1 MKYPNM
7 KRTLSVLA
15 TLAIG
20 SSAHAQAVLTVSDDF
35 TQTSAQ
41 NNWATFDGACLTA
54 GNGSGSVPACVG
66 LGYYQ
71 NQTLVGGTSGTL
83 PDTGGSGALRL
94 TNGFTQGH
102 NSGFSFGYNQAGGII
117 SNFTFQAGTGVDIL
131 FKTVTYRGNS
141 GGNGGGAGVDRGDGA
156 DGMSFFL
163 IDATNSNGNPYD
175 MGAFGGSLGYTCSNR
190 NNDPTLRADGTPRQY
205 DGLLN
210 AYIGLGMDEFGNFL
224 NPGDNTASGPG
235 LQAGRIGLRG
245 TGSISWKGLHAYHPN
260 QYPLSLTLAQQA
272 QAVNNTCKTGTI
284 WDYSQATPTNTGTP
298 IADYADLGATT
309 ILPTNQPI
317 ANEAALTRTDGTPI
331 AYHLKITQDGL
342 LSFSYSYNNGSF
354 QSVITDQSISA
365 KNGNLPNL
373 LRFGFAGSTGGSTN
387 VHEILCFQANPTQL
401 ADTSVGVNQKQAT
414 EIGSGTQAFL
424 ALYFPNG
431 WWGRVTAN
439 NLLYDPTTQ
448 QILVKSTANWDAS
461 CVLTGVTA
469 PNTCVTTGQTA
480 LAAQGS
486 ASRTILT
493 WNGTQGVPFQWTSL
507 SDAERAALDPG
518 VSSAGTPNRLNYLRG
533 DRTNEVNSS
542 GAGLYRARSSVL
554 GDIVD
559 SSPTWVGPPN
569 NPYTLI
575 WRDLLYPNNP
585 ASENGVATYAQFV
598 TLRQTRQNVV
608 YTGSNDGLLH
618 GFRAGGYDAAGNF
631 DTKIPNDGLEV
642 LAYMP
647 GVVVSKIHDNTTNA
661 NDYSNTHYGHAFFV
675 DAPPAT
681 DDLFYS
687 GAWHTWL
694 VGGLGP
700 GGGAIYMLDV
710 TDPTQFTE
718 ANAASLVIGEWT
730 ANNLQCVG
738 AGGCGQNLGNTYG
751 VPVIRRLHNGSWGVI
766 FGNGF
771 GSASGDAG
779 IFIMTV
785 NPTSGAKAFYY
796 LGTGQQGTSDGIAS
810 PAPAD
815 YDGDHITD
823 YVYAGDLHGNIWRF
837 DLTSSDPTQWAV
849 TTGGALFTDPTGQ
862 PITTKVMV
870 GSGPVQG
877 SPRAMIDFGTGMKT
891 PLTNT
896 APAAFA
902 PGVHTLYGIWDWNMS
917 AWNAKSTARF
927 VSLNTPPTAFTLQQ
941 QKLIPNANGDLD
953 GSSNTICW
961 ADLTNCAQA
970 PQYGWFI
977 TLGHP
982 NEQVIFNPVIYQNA
996 LLVNTTLP
1004 ADTSPFSCKNSGD
1017 GGYTI
1022 AIALDT
1028 GAAIPGLFP
1037 LYGDT
1042 LAAGSLTNNSG
1053 SPFIVMAGG
1062 QAYMVTQT
1070 VGGGKVD
1077 GPIACQKGSQL
1088 CDARIKPRGPV
1099 GRRLTWIQ
1107 RR

>member
-1 MKYPNM
+1 
-7 KRTLSVLA
+7 
-15 TLAIG
+15 
-20 SSAHAQAVLTVSDDF
+20 
-35 TQTSAQ
+35 
-41 NNWATFDGACLTA
+41 
-54 GNGSGSVPACVG
+54 
-66 LGYYQ
+66 
-71 NQTLVGGTSGTL
+71 
-83 PDTGGSGALRL
+83 
-94 TNGFTQGH
+94 
-102 NSGFSFGYNQAGGII
+102 
-117 SNFTFQAGTGVDIL
+117 
-131 FKTVTYRGNS
+131 
-141 GGNGGGAGVDRGDGA
+141 
-156 DGMSFFL
+156 
-163 IDATNSNGNPYD
+163 
-175 MGAFGGSLGYTCSNR
+175 
-190 NNDPTLRADGTPRQY
+190 
-205 DGLLN
+205 
-210 AYIGLGMDEFGNFL
+210 
-224 NPGDNTASGPG
+224 
-235 LQAGRIGLRG
+235 
-245 TGSISWKGLHAYHPN
+245 
-260 QYPLSLTLAQQA
+260 
-272 QAVNNTCKTGTI
+272 
-284 WDYSQATPTNTGTP
+284 
-298 IADYADLGATT
+298 
-309 ILPTNQPI
+309 
-317 ANEAALTRTDGTPI
+317 
-331 AYHLKITQDGL
+331 
-342 LSFSYSYNNGSF
+342 
-354 QSVITDQSISA
+354 
-365 KNGNLPNL
+365 
-373 LRFGFAGSTGGSTN
+373 
-387 VHEILCFQANPTQL
+387 
-401 ADTSVGVNQKQAT
+401 
-414 EIGSGTQAFL
+414 
-424 ALYFPNG
+424 
-431 WWGRVTAN
+431 
-439 NLLYDPTTQ
+439 
-448 QILVKSTANWDAS
+448 
-461 CVLTGVTA
+461 
-469 PNTCVTTGQTA
+469 
-480 LAAQGS
+480 
-486 ASRTILT
+486 
-493 WNGTQGVPFQWTSL
+493 
-507 SDAERAALDPG
+507 
-518 VSSAGTPNRLNYLRG
+518 
-533 DRTNEVNSS
+533 
-542 GAGLYRARSSVL
+542 
-554 GDIVD
+554 
-559 SSPTWVGPPN
+559 
-569 NPYTLI
+569 
-575 WRDLLYPNNP
+575 
-585 ASENGVATYAQFV
+585 
-598 TLRQTRQNVV
+598 
-608 YTGSNDGLLH
+608 
-618 GFRAGGYDAAGNF
+618 
-631 DTKIPNDGLEV
+631 
-642 LAYMP
+642 
-647 GVVVSKIHDNTTNA
+647 
-661 NDYSNTHYGHAFFV
+661 
-675 DAPPAT
+675 
-681 DDLFYS
+681 
-687 GAWHTWL
+687 
-694 VGGLGP
+694 
-700 GGGAIYMLDV
+700 
-710 TDPTQFTE
+710 
-718 ANAASLVIGEWT
+718 
-730 ANNLQCVG
+730 
-738 AGGCGQNLGNTYG
+738 
-751 VPVIRRLHNGSWGVI
+751 VI

-1088 CDARIKPRGPV
+1088 CDARIKPQGPV
-1099 GRRLTWIQ
+1099 GKRLTWIQ